1 MQESIH
7 QFGCGFAIVL
17 FFVYIRSRCFVLFVC
32 TYMSSMLNEDTEADV
47 FSSSFLD

>member
-17 FFVYIRSRCFVLFVC
+17 FFVYIRSRCFVLFIC
-32 TYMSSMLNEDTEADV
+32 TYMSYMLMKMPKQM
-47 FSSSFLD
+47 FSHLHF